1 VLRLSGNG
9 AQLPP
14 LSISFCSAPQLRSIS
29 LTNLSFTAME
39 GGQLMGGL
47 AASSHPALT
56 ALRMANVSFAAPP
69 VLPGSWAQ
77 LAALKDLYISSV
89 SIAGSVPLA
98 WRGGLQSLVNVSING
113 YGSWTIRINSTIED
127 LIAALSKPSLQSLKL
142 VHLGLQGSLQH
153 ASFNSSGC
161 VCAHQV
167 GQQARVQP
175 VHACSYIYAFMRYL
189 TRSQLAICLPHKH
202 SCPHPSARM
211 GNVKVT
217 PALLPPPLN
226 NLS

>member
-1 VLRLSGNG
+1 
-9 AQLPP
+9 
-14 LSISFCSAPQLRSIS
+14 
-29 LTNLSFTAME
+29 M
-39 GGQLMGGL
+39 MGGL